1 MIMENKKNGVYPIF
15 LAFLCMGFGDVVGP
29 MVSLAKD
36 SFGLSN
42 FTAQLLAFSGFLM
55 FGLLSVPM
63 GIYQARRGK
72 KTALTLGLVIACLGL
87 ILPILGGMYGGE
99 IDFQSGGGFKYYL
112 ILLSVLML
120 GAGATVMQV
129 SGNPIMRD
137 VSAEGQFSSNLSLA
151 QSIKA
156 IGSSL
161 GFLLPPFF
169 IWAMGWNW
177 TILFP
182 IYAIIVMVTCLWVRS
197 TKIKEA
203 PTTDAVS
210 LASCF
215 ALLKNG
221 YVVLMVLGIFLY
233 VGAECCMNSGVP
245 ILLSEEFN
253 FDAQKEGLLISWSLF
268 FLPVLVGRF
277 VGAAIL
283 RKMQA
288 NRFLLITVLLSLVGV
303 LLVFT
308 GNIVSTMA
316 GVILVGLGFA
326 NIFPLIFSIAVDK
339 MPQYANELSGLMITA
354 IVGGAIVPLIWG
366 FVADS
371 ATTVA
376 AFVVPLIC
384 LVYILFVGLKVRKK
398 EERMGS

>member
-1 MIMENKKNGVYPIF
+1 MEAKKNGVYPIF

-42 FTAQLLAFSGFLM
+42 FMAQLLAFSGFLM
-55 FGLLSVPM
+55 FGILSVPM
-63 GIYQARRGK
+63 GIFQARRGK
-72 KTALTLGLVIACLGL
+72 KTALVLGLAIACVGL
-87 ILPILGGMYGGE
+87 LLPILGGMYGGE
-99 IDFQSGGGFKYYL
+99 IDFKSGGGFKYYL
-112 ILLSVLML
+112 ILLSVLLL
-120 GAGATVMQV
+120 GAGATIMQV
-129 SGNPIMRD
+129 AGNPVMRD
-137 VSAEGQFSSNLSLA
+137 VSAEGHFSSNLSLA

-169 IWAMGWNW
+169 VWAFGLNW

-182 IYAIIVMVTCLWVRS
+182 IYAVIVLINCLWVRS
-197 TKIKEA
+197 TKIQESEK
-203 PTTDAVS
+203 TDAVS

-245 ILLSEEFN
+245 LLLAEEFN

-277 VGAAIL
+277 AGAAIL
-283 RKMQA
+283 RKMRA
-288 NRFLLITVLLSLVGV
+288 ERFLLITVFLSLAGV

-308 GNIVSTMA
+308 GNMMTTMV

-339 MPQYANELSGLMITA
+339 MPQYSNELSGLMITA
-354 IVGGAIVPLIWG
+354 ILGGAIVPLFWG
-366 FVADS
+366 YLADMTS
-371 ATTVA
+371 IIG
-376 AFVVPLIC
+376 AFVVPLVC
-384 LVYILFVGLKVRKK
+384 LVYILFVGLKVRK
-398 EERMGS
+398 G

>member
-1 MIMENKKNGVYPIF
+1 MENKKNSVYPIF

-29 MVSLAKD
+29 MVSLAKE

-42 FTAQLLAFSGFLM
+42 FMAQLLAFSGFLM
-55 FGLLSVPM
+55 FGILSVPM
-63 GIYQARRGK
+63 GIFQARRGK
-72 KTALTLGLVIACLGL
+72 KVALVLGLAIACAGL

-99 IDFQSGGGFKYYL
+99 IDFQSEGSLKYYL
-112 ILLSVLML
+112 VLLSVLLL
-120 GAGATVMQV
+120 GAGATIMQV

-137 VSAEGQFSSNLSLA
+137 VSAEGRFASNLSLA

-169 IWAMGWNW
+169 IWAFGLNW
-177 TILFP
+177 TVLFP
-182 IYAIIVMVTCLWVRS
+182 IYAVLVLITCLWVRS
-197 TKIKEA
+197 TRIQEGGR
-203 PTTDAVS
+203 TDAVS
-210 LASCF
+210 FSSCF

-245 ILLSEEFN
+245 LLLSEEFN

-277 VGAAIL
+277 VGAAVL
-283 RKMQA
+283 RKMPA
-288 NRFLLITVLLSLVGV
+288 NRFLLITVLLSLAGV

-308 GNIVSTMA
+308 GHIVSTMA
-316 GVILVGLGFA
+316 GVILVGLGSA
-326 NIFPLIFSIAVDK
+326 NIFPLIFSIAVDR
-339 MPQYANELSGLMITA
+339 MPQYSNELSGLMITA
-354 IVGGAIVPLIWG
+354 ILGGAIVPLFWG
-366 FVADS
+366 YVADAGS
-371 ATTVA
+371 IIT
-376 AFVVPLIC
+376 AFVVPLVC
-384 LVYILFVGLKVRKK
+384 LVYILFVGLRVQK
-398 EERMGS
+398 S

>member
-1 MIMENKKNGVYPIF
+1 MENKKNGVYPVF

-29 MVSLAKD
+29 MVSLAKE

-42 FTAQLLAFSGFLM
+42 FMAQLLAFSGFLM
-55 FGLLSVPM
+55 FGILSVPM
-63 GIYQARRGK
+63 GIFQARRGK
-72 KTALTLGLVIACLGL
+72 KVALVLGLAVACVGL
-87 ILPILGGMYGGE
+87 VLPILGGMYGGE

-112 ILLSVLML
+112 ILLSVLLL

-137 VSAEGQFSSNLSLA
+137 VSAEGHFSSNLSLA
-151 QSIKA
+151 QSVKA

-169 IWAMGWNW
+169 IWAFGLNW
-177 TILFP
+177 TVLFP
-182 IYAIIVMVTCLWVRS
+182 IYALIVLITCLWVRS

-203 PTTDAVS
+203 PATDAVS
-210 LASCF
+210 LSSCL

-245 ILLSEEFN
+245 LLLAEEFN
-253 FDAQKEGLLISWSLF
+253 FDTQKEGLLISWSLF

-277 VGAAIL
+277 AGAAIL
-283 RKMQA
+283 RKMPA

-303 LLVFT
+303 FLVFT
-308 GNIVSTMA
+308 GHIVSTMA

-339 MPQYANELSGLMITA
+339 MPRYANELSGLMITA
-354 IVGGAIVPLIWG
+354 ILGGAIVPLFWG
-366 FVADS
+366 FVADA
-371 ATTVA
+371 ATIVI
-376 AFVVPLIC
+376 AFVVPLVC
-384 LVYILFVGLKVRKK
+384 LVYILFLGLKVQR
-398 EERMGS
+398 G

>member
-1 MIMENKKNGVYPIF
+1 MENKKIGVYPIF

-29 MVSLAKD
+29 MVSLAKE

-42 FTAQLLAFSGFLM
+42 FMAQLLAFSGFLM
-55 FGLLSVPM
+55 FGILSVPM
-63 GIYQARRGK
+63 GVFQSRRGK
-72 KTALTLGLVIACLGL
+72 KMALTLGLAVACIGL
-87 ILPILGGMYGGE
+87 VLPILGGMYGVE
-99 IDFQSGGGFKYYL
+99 IDFKSGGGFKYYL
-112 ILLSVLML
+112 ILLSVLLL
-120 GAGATVMQV
+120 GAGATIMQV

-137 VSAEGQFSSNLSLA
+137 VSAEGHFSSNLSLA

-169 IWAMGWNW
+169 VWAFDLNW

-182 IYAIIVMVTCLWVRS
+182 IYAIIILLTCLWVRA
-197 TKIKEA
+197 TKIEEGEK
-203 PTTDAVS
+203 TDAVS
-210 LASCF
+210 LSSCF

-221 YVVLMVLGIFLY
+221 YVLMMVLGIFLY

-245 ILLSEEFN
+245 LLLSEEFN

-277 VGAAIL
+277 AGAAIL
-283 RKMQA
+283 RKMQP
-288 NRFLLITVLLSLVGV
+288 NRFLLITVLLSLIGV
-303 LLVFT
+303 VLVFT
-308 GNIVSTMA
+308 GNIVSTMI

-326 NIFPLIFSIAVDK
+326 NIFPLIFSLAVDK

-354 IVGGAIVPLIWG
+354 ILGGAIVPLFWG
-366 FVADS
+366 YIADS
-371 ATTVA
+371 TTIIG
-376 AFVVPLIC
+376 AFVVPLVC
-384 LVYILFVGLKVRKK
+384 LVYILFVGLRVRK
-398 EERMGS
+398 G

>member
-1 MIMENKKNGVYPIF
+1 MGNKKNGVYPIF

-29 MVSLAKD
+29 MVSLAKE

-42 FTAQLLAFSGFLM
+42 FMAQLLAFSGFLM
-55 FGLLSVPM
+55 FGILSVPM
-63 GIYQARRGK
+63 GIFQARRGK
-72 KTALTLGLVIACLGL
+72 KTALVLGLAIAFVGL
-87 ILPILGGMYGGE
+87 LLPVLGGMYGVD
-99 IDFQSGGGFKYYL
+99 IDFKSDGGFKYYL
-112 ILLSVLML
+112 ILLSVLLL

-137 VSAEGQFSSNLSLA
+137 VSAEGRFASNLSLA

-156 IGSSL
+156 VGSSL

-169 IWAMGWNW
+169 VWAFDLNW

-182 IYAIIVMVTCLWVRS
+182 IYAVVILLTCLWVRS
-197 TKIKEA
+197 TKIEEGEK
-203 PTTDAVS
+203 TDAVS

-233 VGAECCMNSGVP
+233 VGAESCMNSGVP
-245 ILLSEEFN
+245 LLLSEEYN

-277 VGAAIL
+277 AGAAIL
-283 RKMQA
+283 RKMQP
-288 NRFLLITVLLSLVGV
+288 NRFLLITVLLSLIGV
-303 LLVFT
+303 VLVFT
-308 GNIVSTMA
+308 GNIVTTMA

-326 NIFPLIFSIAVDK
+326 NIFPLIFSLAVDK
-339 MPQYANELSGLMITA
+339 MPQFSNELSGLMITA
-354 IVGGAIVPLIWG
+354 ILGGAVVPLFFG
-366 FVADS
+366 YLADMTS
-371 ATTVA
+371 IIA

-384 LVYILFVGLKVRKK
+384 LIYILFVGLRVRK
-398 EERMGS
+398 G

>member
-1 MIMENKKNGVYPIF
+1 MEAKKNGVYPIF

-42 FTAQLLAFSGFLM
+42 FMAQLLAFSGFLM
-55 FGLLSVPM
+55 FGILSVPM
-63 GIYQARRGK
+63 GIFQARRGK
-72 KTALTLGLVIACLGL
+72 KTALVLGLAIACVGL
-87 ILPILGGMYGGE
+87 LLPILGGMYGGE
-99 IDFQSGGGFKYYL
+99 IDFKSGGGFKYYL
-112 ILLSVLML
+112 ILLSVLLL
-120 GAGATVMQV
+120 GAGATIMQV
-129 SGNPIMRD
+129 AGNPVMRD
-137 VSAEGQFSSNLSLA
+137 VSAEGHFSSNLSLA

-169 IWAMGWNW
+169 VWAFGLNW

-182 IYAIIVMVTCLWVRS
+182 IYAVIVLINCLWVRS
-197 TKIKEA
+197 TKIQESEK
-203 PTTDAVS
+203 TDAVS

-245 ILLSEEFN
+245 LLLAEEFN

-277 VGAAIL
+277 AGAAIL
-283 RKMQA
+283 RKMRA
-288 NRFLLITVLLSLVGV
+288 ERFLLITVFLSLAGV
-303 LLVFT
+303 LLVFIGSMVT
-308 GNIVSTMA
+308 TMV

-339 MPQYANELSGLMITA
+339 MPQYSNELSGLMITA
-354 IVGGAIVPLIWG
+354 ILGGAIVPLFWG
-366 FVADS
+366 YLADMTS
-371 ATTVA
+371 IIG
-376 AFVVPLIC
+376 AFVVPFVC
-384 LVYILFVGLKVRKK
+384 LVYILFVGLKVRK
-398 EERMGS
+398 G

>member
-1 MIMENKKNGVYPIF
+1 MENKKNGVYPIF

-29 MVSLAKD
+29 MVSLAKE

-42 FTAQLLAFSGFLM
+42 FMAQLLPFSGFLM
-55 FGLLSVPM
+55 FGILSVPM
-63 GIYQARRGK
+63 GVFQARRGK
-72 KTALTLGLVIACLGL
+72 KVALMLGLAIACIGL
-87 ILPILGGMYGGE
+87 VLPILGGMYGGE

-112 ILLSVLML
+112 VLLSVFLL

-137 VSAEGQFSSNLSLA
+137 VSAEGRFASNLSLA

-169 IWAMGWNW
+169 VWAFGWNW
-177 TILFP
+177 TVLFP
-182 IYAIIVMVTCLWVRS
+182 IYALVVLVTCLWTRS
-197 TKIKEA
+197 TKIQEEESK
-203 PTTDAVS
+203 TDAVS
-210 LASCF
+210 LSSCL

-221 YVVLMVLGIFLY
+221 YVLLMVLGIFLY

-245 ILLSEEFN
+245 LLLSEAFS

-277 VGAAIL
+277 AGAAIL
-283 RKMQA
+283 RKMSA

-308 GNIVSTMA
+308 GHIVSTMA

-354 IVGGAIVPLIWG
+354 IFGGAVVPLCWG
-366 FVADS
+366 YVADAFS
-371 ATTVA
+371 TLA
-376 AFVVPLIC
+376 AFVVPLVC
-384 LVYILFVGLKVRKK
+384 LIYILLVGLKVQK
-398 EERMGS
+398 G

>member
-1 MIMENKKNGVYPIF
+1 MEIKKNGVYPIF

-29 MVSLAKD
+29 MVSLAKE

-42 FTAQLLAFSGFLM
+42 FMAQLLAFSGFLM
-55 FGLLSVPM
+55 FGILSVPM
-63 GIYQARRGK
+63 GIFQARRGK
-72 KTALTLGLVIACLGL
+72 KVALVLGLAIACAGL
-87 ILPILGGMYGGE
+87 LLPIFGGMYGGE
-99 IDFQSGGGFKYYL
+99 IDFMSEGGFKYYL
-112 ILLSVLML
+112 VLLSVLLL
-120 GAGATVMQV
+120 GAGATIMQV

-137 VSAEGQFSSNLSLA
+137 VSAEGHFSSNLSLA

-169 IWAMGWNW
+169 VWAFGLNW

-182 IYAIIVMVTCLWVRS
+182 IYAILILITCLWVRS
-197 TKIKEA
+197 TPIQEGEK
-203 PTTDAVS
+203 TTAVS
-210 LASCF
+210 LSSCF

-221 YVVLMVLGIFLY
+221 YVLSMVLGIFLY

-245 ILLSEEFN
+245 LLLAEAYN

-277 VGAAIL
+277 AGAAIL
-283 RKMQA
+283 RKMRP

-308 GNIVSTMA
+308 GNIVTTML

-339 MPQYANELSGLMITA
+339 MPQYSNELSGLMITA
-354 IVGGAIVPLIWG
+354 ILGGAIVPLFWG
-366 FVADS
+366 YVAD
-371 ATTVA
+371 ATTIIG
-376 AFVVPLIC
+376 AFVVPLVC
-384 LVYILFVGLKVRKK
+384 LVYILFLGLKVQK
-398 EERMGS
+398 G

>member
-1 MIMENKKNGVYPIF
+1 MSDKGNSVYPIF

-29 MVSLAKD
+29 MVSLAKE

-42 FTAQLLAFSGFLM
+42 FTAQLLPFSGYLM

-63 GIYQARRGK
+63 GIFQARKGK
-72 KTALTLGLVIACLGL
+72 KTALTLGLAIACVGL
-87 ILPILGGMYGGE
+87 VLPILGGMYGVE
-99 IDFQSGGGFKYYL
+99 NDFRSGGGFEYYL

-137 VSAEGQFSSNLSLA
+137 VSAEGRFSSNLSLA

-156 IGSSL
+156 VGTSF
-161 GFLLPPFF
+161 GFLLPPLFL
-169 IWAMGWNW
+169 WAMGWKW
-177 TILFP
+177 TVLFP
-182 IYAIIVMVTCLWVRS
+182 IYAVIVLIACLWVRS
-197 TKIKEA
+197 TKIDES

-215 ALLKNG
+215 ALLKNR
-221 YVVLMVLGIFLY
+221 YVALMVLGIFLY
-233 VGAECCMNSGVP
+233 VGAESCMNSGVP
-245 ILLSEEFN
+245 ILLSKEYGFN
-253 FDAQKEGLLISWSLF
+253 AQEEGLLISWSLF

-283 RKMQA
+283 RRMKA
-288 NRFLLITVLLSLVGV
+288 ERFLLITASLSLLGV

-308 GNIVSTMA
+308 YDIVSTMA

-339 MPQYANELSGLMITA
+339 MPRYANELSGLMITA
-354 IVGGAIVPLIWG
+354 IVGGALVPPVWG
-366 FVADS
+366 VVADHW
-371 ATTVA
+371 TTVA

-384 LVYILFVGLKVRKK
+384 LAYILFVGVMVR
-398 EERMGS
+398 RR

>member
-1 MIMENKKNGVYPIF
+1 MEAKKNGVYPIF

-42 FTAQLLAFSGFLM
+42 FMAQLLAFSGFLM
-55 FGLLSVPM
+55 FGILSVPM
-63 GIYQARRGK
+63 GIFQARRGK
-72 KTALTLGLVIACLGL
+72 KTALVLGLAIACVGL
-87 ILPILGGMYGGE
+87 LLPILGGMYGGE
-99 IDFQSGGGFKYYL
+99 IDFKSGGGFKYYL
-112 ILLSVLML
+112 ILLSVLLL
-120 GAGATVMQV
+120 GAGATIMQV
-129 SGNPIMRD
+129 AGNPVMRD
-137 VSAEGQFSSNLSLA
+137 VSAEGHFSSNLSLA

-169 IWAMGWNW
+169 VWAFGLNW

-182 IYAIIVMVTCLWVRS
+182 IYAVIVLINCLWVRS
-197 TKIKEA
+197 TKIQESEK
-203 PTTDAVS
+203 TDAVS

-245 ILLSEEFN
+245 LLLAEEFN

-277 VGAAIL
+277 AGAAIL
-283 RKMQA
+283 RKMRA
-288 NRFLLITVLLSLVGV
+288 ERFLLITVFLSLAGV

-308 GNIVSTMA
+308 GSMVTTMV

-339 MPQYANELSGLMITA
+339 MPQYSNELSGLMITA
-354 IVGGAIVPLIWG
+354 ILGGAIVPLFWG
-366 FVADS
+366 YLADMTS
-371 ATTVA
+371 IIG
-376 AFVVPLIC
+376 AFVVPLVC
-384 LVYILFVGLKVRKK
+384 LVYILFVGLKVRK
-398 EERMGS
+398 G

>member
-1 MIMENKKNGVYPIF
+1 MEKKKNGVYPIF

-29 MVSLAKD
+29 MVSLAKE

-42 FTAQLLAFSGFLM
+42 FMAQLLAFSGFLM
-55 FGLLSVPM
+55 FGILSVPM
-63 GIYQARRGK
+63 GIFQAHRGK
-72 KTALTLGLVIACLGL
+72 KMALTLGLAIACAGL
-87 ILPILGGMYGGE
+87 VLPILGGMYGGE
-99 IDFQSGGGFKYYL
+99 IDFQAGDGFKYYL
-112 ILLSVLML
+112 VLLSVLLL
-120 GAGATVMQV
+120 GAGATIMQV

-137 VSAEGQFSSNLSLA
+137 VSAEGRFSSNLSLA

-169 IWAMGWNW
+169 IWAFGLNW

-182 IYAIIVMVTCLWVRS
+182 IYAIIILITCFWVRS
-197 TKIKEA
+197 TRIQEA

-210 LASCF
+210 LSSCF
-215 ALLKNG
+215 ALLKNR

-245 ILLSEEFN
+245 LLLSEEFN

-277 VGAAIL
+277 AGAAIL
-283 RKMQA
+283 RKMPA
-288 NRFLLITVLLSLVGV
+288 NRFLLITVLLSLLGV
-303 LLVFT
+303 LLVFS
-308 GNIVSTMA
+308 GSIVSTMA

-339 MPQYANELSGLMITA
+339 MPQYSNELSGLMITA
-354 IVGGAIVPLIWG
+354 IVGGAIVPLFWG
-366 FVADS
+366 YVADL
-371 ATTVA
+371 ATTVT

-384 LVYILFVGLKVRKK
+384 LVYILLLGFRVQKA
-398 EERMGS
+398 

>member
-1 MIMENKKNGVYPIF
+1 MSDKGNSVYPIF

-29 MVSLAKD
+29 MVSLAKE

-42 FTAQLLAFSGFLM
+42 FTAQLLPFSGYLM

-63 GIYQARRGK
+63 GIFQARKGK
-72 KTALTLGLVIACLGL
+72 KTALTLGLAIACVGL
-87 ILPILGGMYGGE
+87 VLPILGGMYGVE
-99 IDFQSGGGFKYYL
+99 NDFRSGGGFEYYL

-137 VSAEGQFSSNLSLA
+137 VSAEGRFSSNLSLA

-156 IGSSL
+156 VGTSF
-161 GFLLPPFF
+161 GFLLPPLFL
-169 IWAMGWNW
+169 WAMGWKW
-177 TILFP
+177 TVLFP
-182 IYAIIVMVTCLWVRS
+182 IYAVIVLIACLWVRS
-197 TKIKEA
+197 TKIDES

-215 ALLKNG
+215 ALLKNR
-221 YVVLMVLGIFLY
+221 YVALMVLGIFLY
-233 VGAECCMNSGVP
+233 VGAESCMNSGVP
-245 ILLSEEFN
+245 ILLSKEYGFN
-253 FDAQKEGLLISWSLF
+253 AQEEGLLISWSLF

-283 RKMQA
+283 RRMKA
-288 NRFLLITVLLSLVGV
+288 ERFLLITASLSLLGV

-308 GNIVSTMA
+308 YDIVSTMA

-339 MPQYANELSGLMITA
+339 MPRYANELSGLMITA
-354 IVGGAIVPLIWG
+354 IVGGALVPPVWG
-366 FVADS
+366 VVADRW
-371 ATTVA
+371 TTAA

-384 LVYILFVGLKVRKK
+384 LAYILFVGVMVR
-398 EERMGS
+398 RR

>member
-1 MIMENKKNGVYPIF
+1 MENKKKGVYPIF

-29 MVSLAKD
+29 MVSLAKE

-42 FTAQLLAFSGFLM
+42 FMAQLLAFSGFLM
-55 FGLLSVPM
+55 FGILSVPM
-63 GIYQARRGK
+63 GIFQARRGK
-72 KTALTLGLVIACLGL
+72 KIALVLGLAIACCGL
-87 ILPILGGMYGGE
+87 VLPILGGMYGGD
-99 IDFQSGGGFKYYL
+99 IDFQSEGGFKYYL
-112 ILLSVLML
+112 VLLSVLLL
-120 GAGATVMQV
+120 GAGATIMQV

-137 VSAEGQFSSNLSLA
+137 VSAEGHFSSNLSLA

-169 IWAMGWNW
+169 IWAFGLNW

-182 IYAIIVMVTCLWVRS
+182 IYAIIILITCLWVRS
-197 TKIKEA
+197 TKIQEGVK
-203 PTTDAVS
+203 TDAVS
-210 LASCF
+210 LSSCF

-245 ILLSEEFN
+245 LLLSEEFN

-283 RKMQA
+283 RKMPA

-308 GNIVSTMA
+308 GHIVSTMA

-339 MPQYANELSGLMITA
+339 MPQYSNELSGLMITA
-354 IVGGAIVPLIWG
+354 ILGGAIVPLFWG
-366 FVADS
+366 YVAD
-371 ATTVA
+371 AGTIIT

-384 LVYILFVGLKVRKK
+384 LIYILFLGLKVQK
-398 EERMGS
+398 S

>member
-1 MIMENKKNGVYPIF
+1 MEAKKNGVYPVF
-15 LAFLCMGFGDVVGP
+15 LAFLCMGFGDVVCT

-42 FTAQLLAFSGFLM
+42 FMAQLLAFSGFLM
-55 FGLLSVPM
+55 FGILSVPM
-63 GIYQARRGK
+63 GIFQARRGK
-72 KTALTLGLVIACLGL
+72 KTALVLGLAIAGVGL
-87 ILPILGGMYGGE
+87 LLPILGGMYGGE
-99 IDFQSGGGFKYYL
+99 IDFKSGGGFKYYL
-112 ILLSVLML
+112 ILLSVLLL
-120 GAGATVMQV
+120 GAGATIMQV
-129 SGNPIMRD
+129 AGNPVMRD
-137 VSAEGQFSSNLSLA
+137 VSAEGHFSSNLSLA

-169 IWAMGWNW
+169 VWAFGLNW

-182 IYAIIVMVTCLWVRS
+182 IYAVIVLINCLWVRS
-197 TKIKEA
+197 TRIQEGEK
-203 PTTDAVS
+203 TDAVS

-245 ILLSEEFN
+245 LLLAEEFN

-277 VGAAIL
+277 AGAAIL
-283 RKMQA
+283 RKMRA
-288 NRFLLITVLLSLVGV
+288 ERFLLITVFLSLAGV

-308 GNIVSTMA
+308 GNMVTTMV

-339 MPQYANELSGLMITA
+339 MPQYSNELSGLMITA
-354 IVGGAIVPLIWG
+354 ILGGAIIPLFWG
-366 FVADS
+366 YLADMTS
-371 ATTVA
+371 IIG
-376 AFVVPLIC
+376 AFVVPLVC
-384 LVYILFVGLKVRKK
+384 LVYILFVGLKVRK
-398 EERMGS
+398 G

>member
-1 MIMENKKNGVYPIF
+1 MSDKGNSVYPIF

-29 MVSLAKD
+29 MVSLAKE

-42 FTAQLLAFSGFLM
+42 FTAQLLPFSGYLM

-63 GIYQARRGK
+63 GIFQARKGK
-72 KTALTLGLVIACLGL
+72 KTALTLGLAIACVGL
-87 ILPILGGMYGGE
+87 VLPILGGMYGVE
-99 IDFQSGGGFKYYL
+99 NDFRSGGGFEYYL

-137 VSAEGQFSSNLSLA
+137 VSAEGRFSSNLSLA

-156 IGSSL
+156 VGTSF
-161 GFLLPPFF
+161 GFLLPPLFL
-169 IWAMGWNW
+169 WAMGWKW
-177 TILFP
+177 TVLFP
-182 IYAIIVMVTCLWVRS
+182 IYAVIVLIACLWVRS
-197 TKIKEA
+197 TKIDES

-215 ALLKNG
+215 ALLKNR
-221 YVVLMVLGIFLY
+221 YVALMVLGIFLY
-233 VGAECCMNSGVP
+233 VGAESCMNSGVP
-245 ILLSEEFN
+245 ILLSKEYGFN
-253 FDAQKEGLLISWSLF
+253 AQEEGLLISWSLF

-283 RKMQA
+283 RRMKA
-288 NRFLLITVLLSLVGV
+288 ERFLLITASLSLLGV

-308 GNIVSTMA
+308 YDIVSTMA

-339 MPQYANELSGLMITA
+339 MPRYANELSGLMITA
-354 IVGGAIVPLIWG
+354 IVGGALVPPVWG
-366 FVADS
+366 VVADHW
-371 ATTVA
+371 TTVV

-384 LVYILFVGLKVRKK
+384 LAYILFVGVMVR
-398 EERMGS
+398 RR